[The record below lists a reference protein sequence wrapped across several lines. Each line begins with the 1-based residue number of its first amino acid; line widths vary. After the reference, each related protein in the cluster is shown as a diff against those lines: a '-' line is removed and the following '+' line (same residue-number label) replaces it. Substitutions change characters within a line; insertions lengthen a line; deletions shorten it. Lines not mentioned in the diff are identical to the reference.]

1 MSILIGLDIGGS
13 TTKIVGFDGQNLM
26 EPLWVKAS
34 DQVASAYGAFGKFTE
49 KHRIPL
55 KNIRKIMVTGVGLS
69 FLDNDIFGIKT
80 QGVPEFDCVGKG
92 GLFVSGLDQAIVVSM
107 GTGTSI
113 VAARVGK
120 VQHLIGSG
128 VGGGTL
134 IGLLGRLINV
144 HDFDTIE
151 ILSATG
157 DLSQIDL
164 TVGDI
169 TSLEI
174 PGLKPDT
181 TASNFGKVNDL
192 AEDKDLALGV
202 VNLVFQSVG
211 TASVLSARLMGMQ
224 DVVVTG
230 NLTELSAGRKVL
242 QGFSDLY
249 KINFVVP
256 NLAEYATAIGAAL
269 SELQKTG

>member
-13 TTKIVGFDGQNLM
+13 TTKIVGFDGKKLL
-26 EPLWVKAS
+26 EPLWVEAN
-34 DQVASAYGAFGKFTE
+34 DQVASAYGALGKFTE
-49 KHRIPL
+49 KHHIPL
-55 KNIRKIMVTGVGLS
+55 KNIRKIMATGVGLS
-69 FLDNDIFGIKT
+69 YLEGDIFGIET
-80 QGVPEFDCVGKG
+80 RGVPEFDCVGKG
-92 GLFVSGLDQAIVVSM
+92 GLFVSGLEQGIVVSL

-113 VAARVGK
+113 VAAKDGK
-120 VQHLIGSG
+120 VQHIIGSG

-134 IGLLGRLINV
+134 IGLLGQMINV

-151 ILSATG
+151 ILSKTG
-157 DLSQIDL
+157 DLSQVDL

-174 PGLKPDT
+174 PGLTAET

-211 TASVLSARLMGMQ
+211 TASVLSARLMGLT
-224 DVVVTG
+224 DVIVTG
-230 NLTELSAGRKVL
+230 NLTQLSAGKKVL
-242 QGFSDLY
+242 QGFSELY
-249 KINFVVP
+249 NINFVVP
-256 NLAEYATAIGAAL
+256 ELAEYATAVGAAL
-269 SELQKTG
+269 SELEAIH